1 LYKYRLNLFVLINF
15 RIFIY
20 MMKDFEFFND
30 EWNETCIEKSNSIV
44 SGMEGVIENSTTAE
58 E

>member
-1 LYKYRLNLFVLINF
+1 
-15 RIFIY
+15 

-30 EWNETCIEKSNSIV
+30 EWNETYIEKSNSIIP
-44 SGMEGVIENSTTAE
+44 GMEGVIKNSTTAE